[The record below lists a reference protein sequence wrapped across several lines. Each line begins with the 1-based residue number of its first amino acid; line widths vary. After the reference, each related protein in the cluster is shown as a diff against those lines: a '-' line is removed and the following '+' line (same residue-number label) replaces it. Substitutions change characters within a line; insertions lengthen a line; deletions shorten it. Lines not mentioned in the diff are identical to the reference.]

1 MLGRLLF
8 AALVASP
15 VAASLAWLLA
25 VMSRAD
31 FYALLGPATAIVVGG
46 CWAVLLIAYR
56 G

>member
-15 VAASLAWLLA
+15 VAASLAWLLSVLA
-25 VMSRAD
+25 RTD
-31 FYALLGPATAIVVGG
+31 FWVLLGPAIAATVGG
-46 CWAVLLIAYR
+46 VWAVLLIAYR